1 MSQPA
6 ATPSSSSP
14 PRRSRERFIGLEWL
28 RFLLGFYIVLFH
40 TLHNYP
46 SISSWS
52 HYLTDVG
59 FFATSAFFVLS
70 GFLLTHVYLD
80 GDQRM
85 REPAHHFWIKRFAN
99 LYPIHVGS
107 FLLAMAV
114 STLVGYL
121 AITAEDAGTSLR
133 FVMFDVNNDMG
144 QLNPGSLKHLMDNG
158 EVALNVGLNV
168 LMLHAWNPY
177 YLTFN
182 PPSWSI
188 SALFFFYLLFPV
200 LAPRLRRVRHTRLAL
215 TATNLIYLIPP
226 LIVIATTQYGM
237 PETGILHR
245 NPIIRLPEFVAGI
258 LLCAFYAK
266 RRDAGRRPTGGT
278 CLLLLIFVLAA
289 MAGATLLLRQGHA
302 WYYLLHNGLLLPAQL
317 ALIYAALFI
326 PTPRRAW
333 VERLA
338 GRLGGASLPMF
349 ALHVPLFVLFSRA
362 ERILSGEP
370 WLCPGNFRLCIA
382 AAGDLSLALYPV
394 FLLVTVVFCVIFQE
408 QLVVR
413 VRRKM
418 VSALLSR
425 RTQRTA
431 AREAPG
437 PGPL

>member
-1 MSQPA
+1 MSQSA
-6 ATPSSSSP
+6 VTSATSSS

-28 RFLLGFYIVLFH
+28 RFLLGLYIVLFH

-46 SISSWS
+46 SIRSWS

-80 GDQRM
+80 VEHRM
-85 REPAHHFWIKRFAN
+85 REPARHFWIKRFAN
-99 LYPIHVGS
+99 LYPIHIGS
-107 FLLAMAV
+107 FLLAIAV

-121 AITAEDAGTSLR
+121 AITADDAGTSFR

-158 EVALNVGLNV
+158 EVALNVVLNV

-188 SALFFFYLLFPV
+188 SALFFFYLLFPI
-200 LAPRLRRVRHTRLAL
+200 LAPRLMRLKHTRLAL
-215 TATNLIYLIPP
+215 TVTNLIYLVPP
-226 LIVIATTQYGM
+226 LVVIATTQYGM

-258 LLCAFYAK
+258 LLCAFYIK
-266 RRDAGRRPTGGT
+266 RRAAGHRPTGLT
-278 CLLLLIFVLAA
+278 CLLLLVFVLGA

-349 ALHVPLFVLFSRA
+349 ALHVPLFVIFSRA

-370 WLCPGNFRLCIA
+370 GLCPSNFRLCIA

-394 FLLVTVVFCVIFQE
+394 FLLLTVVFCVVFQE
-408 QLVVR
+408 QFVVR
-413 VRRKM
+413 IRKKI
-418 VSALLSR
+418 VGWLLSPK
-425 RTQRTA
+425 A
-431 AREAPG
+431 EAKPAREAPDSG
-437 PGPL
+437 SS